1 MNLRRRIFAAATLL
15 ALLAGVVWGTDR
27 VDSKIRFNDFYGE
40 VKIRPNSE
48 EDDAYEFA
56 EFDTVIYE
64 NDRIKTEEDSGAVL
78 SLRDMSTFVIKP
90 ETIVIV
96 DTEDGNISKWEMLK
110 GCVIGN
116 FNKMLEGK
124 TFDIEMSQ
132 CVAGKK
138 GTIDGGC
145 YV

>member
-1 MNLRRRIFAAATLL
+1 MMNLRRRIFAAATLL

-56 EFDTVIYE
+56 ELDTVIYE

-90 ETIVIV
+90 ETI
-96 DTEDGNISKWEMLK
+96 
-110 GCVIGN
+110 
-116 FNKMLEGK
+116 
-124 TFDIEMSQ
+124 
-132 CVAGKK
+132 
-138 GTIDGGC
+138 
-145 YV
+145 